1 VPDGQKRGGIRRRG
15 WLHRRPHRHSPA
27 RPIESAQPAD
37 VADGARLDSG
47 VTDTVEEP
55 DPAASLD
62 QVLRRAAEARDAE
75 GDRDD

>member
-1 VPDGQKRGGIRRRG
+1 VPDGRKRGGIHRRG
-15 WLHRRPHRHSPA
+15 WPHRHTA
-27 RPIESAQPAD
+27 AQPFGTAQAAD
-37 VADGARLDSG
+37 DADATRPDSG

-75 GDRDD
+75 RDRDD